1 MRAFVIAV
9 MVCLSV
15 ASAES
20 VQANPIRK
28 VVTMLQQMQ
37 KKVTAEGEKEAELF
51 EKYMCYCKTSGGDLS
66 KSIGDANTKIPQL
79 GADIKEAEAKNAQLK
94 EDLKQHQV
102 DRSAAKTAVADATA
116 LRAKEA
122 DAFAKESN
130 EAKANIAMLDGA
142 TKAIEK
148 GMAGSFLQSRGS
160 SMLMRLVGQNTNM
173 DEDDK
178 QTLKAFLQGSTEYAP
193 SSGQIT
199 GILKT
204 MHDEMS
210 AGLAEATAAENAAIS
225 AFDELVAAK
234 TKEINALTAAL
245 EAKMTR
251 TGELSVEIVQMKN
264 DLGDTEEALIQ
275 DQAFLKD
282 MEANCAKKSAEWEQI
297 QKTRSEELLALADT
311 IKVLND
317 DDALELFKKALPG
330 ASAAFVQ
337 VKVSTITTRARA
349 LAALGLTAHNP
360 QIDFI
365 ALAIQGKKIGFDKVI
380 KMIDEMTAT
389 LKKEQLDDDHKKEYC
404 AKQFDLAD
412 DKQKSLERAVS
423 DLETSIDEQK
433 DGIAT
438 AESEIKALEA
448 SIKALDKAVS
458 EATEQRKEENE
469 DFTELMASDSAAKEL
484 LGFAKNRLNK
494 FYNPKLYKAPPKREL
509 TDEDRATLAAG
520 GTLAPTAAPG
530 GIAGTGVTVL
540 SQIKAHGVAAP
551 PPPPEA
557 PSAYKKK
564 SGESGGVIAM
574 IDLLVKDLDNEMTVA
589 KTEEKDAQGDYE
601 TLMKDSAA
609 KRADDSKTLADKQGT
624 LANLQASLH
633 ANTEEKGSTT
643 KELGAT
649 LQYIQSLHAECDW
662 LIQYFDVRKEARSSE
677 IDALGKAKAVLSG
690 ADFSL
695 VQTRSQRFL
704 Q

>member
-1 MRAFVIAV
+1 MRAFIIAV
-9 MVCLSV
+9 TVCLSV
-15 ASAES
+15 ASSET

-28 VVTMLQQMQ
+28 VVTMLQGMQ

-116 LRAKEA
+116 LRSKEA
-122 DAFAKESN
+122 AAYAAEAN
-130 EAKANIAMLDGA
+130 EAKANIAMLNGA
-142 TKAIEK
+142 ITAIEK

-160 SMLMRLVGQNTNM
+160 SMLMRLVGQNK
-173 DEDDK
+173 DIEEDDK

-337 VKVSTITTRARA
+337 VKVSTLTTRARA
-349 LAALGLTAHNP
+349 LATLGTIAHNP

-380 KMIDEMTAT
+380 KMIDEMVAT
-389 LKKEQLDDDHKKEYC
+389 LKTEQLDDDHKKEYC

-412 DKQKSLERAVS
+412 DKKKSLERAVS

-458 EATEQRKEENE
+458 EATQQRKDENE

-494 FYNPKLYKAPPKREL
+494 FYNPTLYKAPPKREL
-509 TDEDRATLAAG
+509 SDEDRATIAAG

-540 SQIKAHGVAAP
+540 SQIKAHGAAAP

-557 PSAYKKK
+557 PGAYKKK
-564 SGESGGVIAM
+564 TGESGGVIAM
-574 IDLLVKDLDNEMTVA
+574 IDLLVKDLDKEMTEA

-624 LANLQASLH
+624 LANLQASLQ

-662 LIQYFDVRKEARSSE
+662 LLQYFDVRKDARTSE

-695 VQTRSQRFL
+695 VQTRTQRFL